1 MARSLLNFGS
11 FNQNHDAHAPWFSY
25 TCFGGG
31 NDMIY
36 LSRTPQ
42 GVRGLKFKAVI
53 AEGIIET
60 IKKVADEL
68 FPPQDK

>member
-1 MARSLLNFGS
+1 
-11 FNQNHDAHAPWFSY
+11 
-25 TCFGGG
+25 
-31 NDMIY
+31 MIY
-36 LSRTPQ
+36 LSRTPHE
-42 GVRGLKFKAVI
+42 VRRLKFKAVI

>member
-1 MARSLLNFGS
+1 
-11 FNQNHDAHAPWFSY
+11 
-25 TCFGGG
+25 
-31 NDMIY
+31 MIY
-36 LSRTPQ
+36 LSRTPH

-53 AEGIIET
+53 AEVIIET

>member
-11 FNQNHDAHAPWFSY
+11 FNQNHDAHVPWFSY
-25 TCFGGG
+25 TCFGGD
-31 NDMIY
+31 DMIY
-36 LSRTPQ
+36 LSRTPH

-60 IKKVADEL
+60 IKRVADEL
-68 FPPQDK
+68 FPPQGK

>member
-1 MARSLLNFGS
+1 MFYAVE
-11 FNQNHDAHAPWFSY
+11 HDDFVVF
-25 TCFGGG
+25 CC
-31 NDMIY
+31 
-36 LSRTPQ
+36 RTPH

-68 FPPQDK
+68 FPPRGK

>member
-11 FNQNHDAHAPWFSY
+11 FNQNHYTHSPWISY
-25 TCFGGG
+25 TH
-31 NDMIY
+31 
-36 LSRTPQ
+36 